1 MTAIE
6 SGPIQNGHT
15 QLTRIDRPLEDGW
28 TLPASWYSDPEILAL
43 EHARIFSRSWQYVG
57 HVDLVPS
64 PGSFVASQ
72 IGHVP
77 VVVVRNEDGELRGFV
92 NVCRHRG
99 HLVAS
104 GTGCRTTL
112 QCPYHAWT
120 YALDGSLRRAP
131 RSEREPG
138 FDADRYSLLPISVD
152 TWGPFVFANVDPE
165 AAPLEE
171 TMTGI
176 TELVAGSGVDLGSLR
191 LRQRVEWEMPA
202 NWKNA
207 VENYLE
213 CYHCPVAHPGL
224 AKVVDV
230 DPDAYQLVERELSSS
245 QFGSIRPSV
254 YAVGA
259 NVPYIPRGEVP
270 GAQYHFIW
278 PNTTVN
284 IEAGRTNLSM
294 DVTFPTEPGRSKGW
308 TDYYFGEDV
317 AEEEAAEIVAFA
329 TQVAFE
335 DQSLVESV
343 QRGLESRMVP
353 QGRLL
358 LSSEKLLHHF
368 QRLVRASL
376 TE

>member
-1 MTAIE
+1 MLAMTAIE
-6 SGPIQNGHT
+6 SGAER
-15 QLTRIDRPLEDGW
+15 LTSIDRPLEDGW
-28 TLPASWYSDPEILAL
+28 ALPARWYSDPAILGL
-43 EHARIFSRSWQYVG
+43 ERERIFAHSWQYVG

-64 PGSFVASQ
+64 EGSFFVSQ
-72 IGHVP
+72 VGHVP
-77 VVVVRNEDGELRGFV
+77 VVIVRDREADLRGFV
-92 NVCRHRG
+92 NICRHRG

-104 GTGCRTTL
+104 GSGCRTTL

-120 YALDGSLRRAP
+120 YSLDGSLRKAP

-138 FDADRYSLLPISVD
+138 FDASRYSLLPITVD
-152 TWGPFVFANVDPE
+152 TWGPFLFANVDPE
-165 AAPLEE
+165 AAPLAEAIA
-171 TMTGI
+171 GVP
-176 TELVAGSGVDLGSLR
+176 ELVGASGVDLGSLK

-230 DPDAYQLVERELSSS
+230 DQDAYELVERELTSS

-254 YAVGA
+254 FKEGA
-259 NVPYIPRGEVP
+259 NVPYVPRGEVT

-294 DVTFPTEPGRSKGW
+294 DVTFPTAPGRSKGW

-317 AEEEAAEIVAFA
+317 SETEASEIVAFA
-329 TQVAFE
+329 AQVAFE

-343 QRGLESRMVP
+343 QRGLDSGMVP
-353 QGRLL
+353 QGRIL

-376 TE
+376 AD